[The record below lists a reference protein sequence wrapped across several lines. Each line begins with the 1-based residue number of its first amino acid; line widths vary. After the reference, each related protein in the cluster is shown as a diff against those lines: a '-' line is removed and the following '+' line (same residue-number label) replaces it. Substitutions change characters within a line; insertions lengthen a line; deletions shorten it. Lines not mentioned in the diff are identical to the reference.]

1 MKKTFFYEFL
11 PSKEAEEAAKA
22 SGVPY
27 RVTRT
32 LIEIRDINPPPKI
45 DQNNRWKIKKV
56 VTAGEVVNGK
66 LMLTHQVAFEY
77 IFRYLSMEICKHVI
91 AGYKSYIII
100 VDYTD
105 ENNPKELQGQ
115 SLFFQ
120 GGGNDTYILGWMELV
135 QSRAVCPGDE
145 IGLFCD
151 KSTGTF
157 GFKVLR
163 RGGNEHLRTS
173 LCTGYENNP
182 KELQGQSLFFQGGG
196 NDTYILGWMELVQ
209 SRAVCPG
216 DEIGLFCDKSTGTF
230 GFKVLRRGGNGN
242 DNPIEVD

>member
-1 MKKTFFYEFL
+1 MYTTMKKTFFYEFL

-22 SGVPY
+22 RGVPY

-56 VTAGEVVNGK
+56 VTAGEVMNGK

-91 AGYKSYIII
+91 AGYKSYIIL

-105 ENNPKELQGQ
+105 ENNPKKLQGQ

-135 QSRAVCPGDE
+135 RSRAVCPGDE
-145 IGLFCD
+145 IGLF
-151 KSTGTF
+151 
-157 GFKVLR
+157 
-163 RGGNEHLRTS
+163 
-173 LCTGYENNP
+173 Y
-182 KELQGQSLFFQGGG
+182 
-196 NDTYILGWMELVQ
+196 
-209 SRAVCPG
+209 
-216 DEIGLFCDKSTGTF
+216 DKSTGTF

-242 DNPIEVD
+242 DNPIQVD